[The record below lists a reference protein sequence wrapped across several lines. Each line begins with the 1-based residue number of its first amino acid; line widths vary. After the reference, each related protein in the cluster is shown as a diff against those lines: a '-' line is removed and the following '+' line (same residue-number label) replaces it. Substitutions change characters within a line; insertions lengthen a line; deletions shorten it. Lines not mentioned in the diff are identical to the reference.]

1 MASVDYQKLKGP
13 QEVKAMLR
21 HCDTDE
27 REQATHSNKDINK
40 DLTKYNAQG
49 QGTYQE
55 ICDKY
60 DRRIGWLDMCQGAN
74 LRKDRVTCFGLAIPV
89 PDGMTDPR
97 QQARWMGR
105 VVRCI
110 GDQYGDENILQYF
123 AHWDEVHEYTDAET
137 GVKRESRPHL
147 HAYVIPE
154 HDGKLN
160 GKWFS
165 SAANMRKLNQA
176 IQDMTQKEFGLD
188 FMDGSKKKSR
198 KEVETLKN
206 ESLSREI
213 ESKQS
218 QLATLN
224 EKIVAAQELRLQLRD
239 KMQDELDT
247 ARREY
252 KRLQEA
258 QRTAKSAVWSMQRAQ
273 GHRGGGASLVA
284 SMGAVV
290 ASAVVKAAHNAA
302 PERVASIRSPKMLEM
317 EAMASRGKRQSGPPD
332 VEGPER

>member
-74 LRKDRVTCFGLAIPV
+74 LRKDRVTCFGLEVPV
-89 PDGMTDPR
+89 PAGLTDER
-97 QQARWMGR
+97 LQARWMGR

-110 GDQYGDENILQYF
+110 GDQYGDENVLQYF
-123 AHWDEVHEYTDAET
+123 GHWDEVHEYTDAET
-137 GVKRESRPHL
+137 GAKRESRPHL

-206 ESLSREI
+206 ESLTKEI
-213 ESKQS
+213 ESKQL

-224 EKIVAAQELRLQLRD
+224 ADIAVLEAAKVKLRE
-239 KMQDELDT
+239 KMQDELDA
-247 ARREY
+247 AREKYRQ
-252 KRLQEA
+252 LQEA
-258 QRTAKSAVWSMQRAQ
+258 RRTATSAVWALQDAQ
-273 GHRGGGASLVA
+273 GHRDGGAALMAAVGASVA
-284 SMGAVV
+284 AVTV
-290 ASAVVKAAHNAA
+290 AAGRNSTKRT
-302 PERVASIRSPKMLEM
+302 PTMSRLIELDKQRWGTSPD
-317 EAMASRGKRQSGPPD
+317 SNS
-332 VEGPER
+332 VEYTR